1 MTKTIVNNAPVV
13 VIMGVSGSGKT
24 TIALNLATRLGWTY
38 EEGDALHSA
47 ANVAKMHAGTPL
59 TDEDRAPWLKAVA
72 AWIDNQRAQGLA
84 GIITCSALKRN
95 YRTVIIGRRPGV
107 ALVYLR
113 GSFELIS
120 RRLAQRHGHFMPA
133 ELLQSQFDALEEPGP
148 GENPVTVDVGPAPD
162 QIADEIVRR
171 LNLGTFRA

>member
-1 MTKTIVNNAPVV
+1 MTKAIANIPPVL

-47 ANVAKMHAGTPL
+47 ANVAKMHAGIPL
-59 TDEDRAPWLKAVA
+59 DDDDRRPWLEAVA
-72 AWIDNQRAQGLA
+72 AWIDNQRTHGLP
-84 GIITCSALKRN
+84 GIITCSALKRK
-95 YRTVIIGRRPGV
+95 YRTVIIGQRPGV
-107 ALVYLR
+107 PLIYLR

-133 ELLQSQFDALEEPGP
+133 GLLQSQFDTLEEPGP

-162 QIADEIVRR
+162 EIANEIVRR
-171 LNLGTFRA
+171 LNLS

>member
-1 MTKTIVNNAPVV
+1 MTKTTANIPPVL

-47 ANVAKMHAGTPL
+47 ANVAKMHAGIPL
-59 TDEDRAPWLKAVA
+59 DDDDRRPWLEAVA
-72 AWIDNQRAQGLA
+72 AWIDNQRAQGLP
-84 GIITCSALKRN
+84 GIITCSALKRK
-95 YRTVIIGRRPGV
+95 YRAVIIGKRQAVP
-107 ALVYLR
+107 LIYLR

-133 ELLQSQFDALEEPGP
+133 GLLQSQFDTLEEPGP

-162 QIADEIVRR
+162 EIANEIVRR
-171 LNLGTFRA
+171 LNLS